1 MKTEDLPNFL
11 RKRPHLFT
19 FKMDHVWSKFDSIE
33 NLHVVEEKKAQ
44 KSEQNE
50 PESSRKLFLGYLD
63 YATTE
68 DDLNR

>member
-1 MKTEDLPNFL
+1 
-11 RKRPHLFT
+11 
-19 FKMDHVWSKFDSIE
+19 MDHVWSKFDSIE